1 MCPVQES
8 SPDPRYR
15 MLLSIQYTEHGGVG
29 HVEAIAV
36 PTWRDR
42 AVDELRRAPLT
53 EVSPSWSEDDAPMES
68 AVPAGPLSADEDVT
82 LLFVPGARLILR
94 FDDDVPPRR

>member
-1 MCPVQES
+1 MSLLDDP
-8 SPDPRYR
+8 SPDPRHR
-15 MLLSIQYTEHGGVG
+15 MLLSIQYTERGGVG

-42 AVDELRRAPLT
+42 AIDSPFPEPPACPLHAPASDRPPLS
-53 EVSPSWSEDDAPMES
+53 SPVCP
-68 AVPAGPLSADEDVT
+68 GPLSAKEDVT

-94 FDDDVPPRR
+94 FDDDLPHTR